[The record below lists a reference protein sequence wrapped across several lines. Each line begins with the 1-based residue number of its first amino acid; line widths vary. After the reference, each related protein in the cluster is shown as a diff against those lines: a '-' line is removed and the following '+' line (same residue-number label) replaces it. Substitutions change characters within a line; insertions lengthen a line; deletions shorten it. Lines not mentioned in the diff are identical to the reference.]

1 MSFCRSVALS
11 LCRCVAQSLLLVYV
25 CTINKTCQL
34 VIAVP
39 RRCLRA
45 RVVLGLQLVIVMAI
59 EIGRNKSVY
68 RDRGRWRG
76 GGGEEYIVYWL
87 YWHCLCYWT
96 IYICCWG
103 SLLIY
108 DCWRKSGLKAGG
120 KLLFIN
126 KYATHKSLCWAINKP
141 HRTRLK
147 QAGATNVIKCVSSQE
162 ERERKESES
171 ESELQSFVPR
181 CQLRVLATLWH
192 FGACLLCCCTSDT
205 Y

>member
-1 MSFCRSVALS
+1 MPSPDAVWGPELYWAC
-11 LCRCVAQSLLLVYV
+11 SLLLLWRLKLGETKV
-25 CTINKTCQL
+25 CT
-34 VIAVP
+34 
-39 RRCLRA
+39 
-45 RVVLGLQLVIVMAI
+45 GI
-59 EIGRNKSVY
+59 EDDGEV
-68 RDRGRWRG
+68 
-76 GGGEEYIVYWL
+76 GGEEYIVYWL

-171 ESELQSFVPR
+171 ESEF
-181 CQLRVLATLWH
+181 CKVLCHVASCVYWPHFDTLGH
-192 FGACLLCCCTSDT
+192 VCSAVARLTLIR
-205 Y
+205 